1 VKIVSIADSRG
12 ASDDPPPFPR
22 IGIVGCGLIGGSLAM
37 AARQRWPASLVV
49 GVDRKDVL
57 ETAMRLQA
65 VDVGGEDLFMV
76 AEADLI
82 VLAAPVR
89 QNVQILER
97 LADHVPGKAIVTD
110 VGSTKVT
117 TAEAAAALPARL
129 RFIGGHPLAGAAAG
143 GIDGARADL
152 FAGRPWLLAAQPFHE
167 DDSITRLEAFVSGI
181 GAIPRRVEAE
191 THDLLLAYL
200 SHLPQL
206 AASAL
211 MHVVGQHVG
220 ADGLALSGRG
230 LRDTT
235 RLAASPADIWRDVA
249 ATNRQHVGA
258 ALDDLIAVLQAMR
271 EDLDNG
277 ATIEEV
283 FESAARWKRTLET
296 DRQD

>member
-1 VKIVSIADSRG
+1 VKTSSTDSQG
-12 ASDDPPPFPR
+12 ASNEPPFWR

-37 AARQRWPASLVV
+37 AARQRWPGSRVV
-49 GVDRKDVL
+49 AVDRKDVL
-57 ETAMRLQA
+57 ETAKRLKA
-65 VDVGGEDLFMV
+65 VESGGDDLASV

-89 QNVQILER
+89 QNIQVLGR
-97 LADHVPGKAIVTD
+97 LADHVPGPAVVTD

-117 TAEAAAALPARL
+117 TDEAAAGLPERL
-129 RFIGGHPLAGAAAG
+129 TFIGGHPLAGAASG
-143 GIDGARADL
+143 GIESARADL
-152 FAGRPWLLAAQPFHE
+152 FVARPWLIVADPARE
-167 DDSITRLEAFVSGI
+167 DESIHRLEAFVSGI
-181 GAIPRRVEAE
+181 GAIPRRVPAE

-249 ATNRQHVGA
+249 ATNRRHVGA
-258 ALDDLIAVLQAMR
+258 ALDDLVAVLQAMR
-271 EDLDNG
+271 QDLDGG
-277 ATIEEV
+277 ATIEQV
-283 FESAARWKRTLET
+283 FGSAAAWKRALEA